1 MTTTMDGPLPMRL
14 PPNPTPLDLLMAGA
28 ETPDPALLPQ
38 YLTWAKETGR
48 KREKRIQAEG
58 IAFEDEQILAQTRGT
73 LVALQERLN
82 LELGK
87 LLIPSWDQLI
97 DIPDATDSLALSE
110 RLRPLEAQII
120 FVTDTRD
127 RLEVRI
133 CAARLHRLE
142 ATLERRK
149 IESFESQL
157 IYAISV
163 LRTETAMAAIREDE
177 GGAVVFGKRSIALRE
192 ASLQAMKQ
200 VDLSE
205 TALREERNRQVTAE
219 QTHLAQGTLNRAQ
232 VASAIELSRSD
243 TPESKAK

>member
-1 MTTTMDGPLPMRL
+1 
-14 PPNPTPLDLLMAGA
+14 LL
-28 ETPDPALLPQ
+28 
-38 YLTWAKETGR
+38 
-48 KREKRIQAEG
+48 
-58 IAFEDEQILAQTRGT
+58 
-73 LVALQERLN
+73 
-82 LELGK
+82 
-87 LLIPSWDQLI
+87 
-97 DIPDATDSLALSE
+97 LSE
-110 RLRPLEAQII
+110 QLRPLESQLSFLKDAG
-120 FVTDTRD
+120 D

-133 CAARLHRLE
+133 ATARLRRLE

-192 ASLQAMKQ
+192 ASLEAGRQ
-200 VDLSE
+200 V
-205 TALREERNRQVTAE
+205 ALAENELRQERSRQVTAE

>member
-1 MTTTMDGPLPMRL
+1 MDGPLTMKL
-14 PPNPTPLDLLMAGA
+14 PPNPTPLDLLMTGA
-28 ETPDPALLPQ
+28 ESPDPALLPE
-38 YLTWAKETGR
+38 YMTMAKEAGLCRQTR
-48 KREKRIQAEG
+48 LQDEDV
-58 IAFEDEQILAQTRGT
+58 AFEDERRLTVTRGE
-73 LVALQERLN
+73 LGGLAASLQEQLRKQWIPAWDEVIDN
-82 LELGK
+82 LTACDT
-87 LLIPSWDQLI
+87 LL
-97 DIPDATDSLALSE
+97 LSE
-110 RLRPLEAQII
+110 QLRPLESQLSFLKDAG
-120 FVTDTRD
+120 D

-133 CAARLHRLE
+133 ATARLRRLE

-192 ASLQAMKQ
+192 ASLEAGRQ
-200 VDLSE
+200 V
-205 TALREERNRQVTAE
+205 ALAENELRQERSRQVTAE